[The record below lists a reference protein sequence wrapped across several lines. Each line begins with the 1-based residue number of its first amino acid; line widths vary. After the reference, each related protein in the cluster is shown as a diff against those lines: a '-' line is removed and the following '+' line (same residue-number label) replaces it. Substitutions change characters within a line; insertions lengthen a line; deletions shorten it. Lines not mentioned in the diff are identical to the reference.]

1 MKIGE
6 KSYAL
11 NALVTRVID
20 GDTVEATVD
29 CLFDVKI
36 DLTLRLF
43 GIDTPEL
50 TSKVPEERVTAKLAK
65 LRLISLVEG
74 KVIKIISYKEK
85 EKYGRYLAELIVD
98 GVNVNE
104 LFVNEGLAKAYFG
117 GTKSVLYKNL

>member
-1 MKIGE
+1 MKVGE
-6 KSYAL
+6 KSYEL
-11 NALVTRVID
+11 NALITRVID

-50 TSKVPEERVTAKLAK
+50 TSKVSEERATAKLAK
-65 LRLISLVEG
+65 ARLISLVEG
-74 KVIKIISYKEK
+74 KCIKIVSYKEK
-85 EKYGRYLAELIVD
+85 EKFGRYLAELIVD
-98 GVNVNE
+98 GVNVNQ
-104 LFVNEGLAKAYFG
+104 LFIKEGLAKDYFG

>member
-11 NALVTRVID
+11 NALITRVID

-65 LRLISLVEG
+65 ARLISLVEG
-74 KVIKIISYKEK
+74 KIIKIVSYKEK

-104 LFVNEGLAKAYFG
+104 LFVKEGLAKSYFG